1 MFERFS
7 GDARR
12 TVVQAQHEARGLGH
26 GRIGTVHLLL
36 GLLDP
41 GDDPATAPAAR
52 VLSEHGAT
60 AEAVRRAA
68 QEAREAREPATA
80 PGRRPRTGR
89 LFGSHI
95 PFSKRAKKAME
106 LSLREALRFD
116 RRRIDGSHIL
126 LGVLRTGGGA
136 SGALEQAGVD
146 TDALRRTAEQIARA
160 SDGPR

>member
-41 GDDPATAPAAR
+41 GDEPPTAPAAR
-52 VLSEHGAT
+52 ALREHGAT
-60 AEAVRRAA
+60 TDTVRRAA
-68 QEAREAREPATA
+68 REGAPA
-80 PGRRPRTGR
+80 PGRHPRPGR
-89 LFGSHI
+89 LFGTHI
-95 PFSKRAKKAME
+95 PFSKRAKKALE

-116 RRRIDGSHIL
+116 RRWIDGAHIL
-126 LGVLRTGGGA
+126 LGVLRTDGTA
-136 SGALEQAGVD
+136 VWALERAGVD
-146 TDALRRTAEQIARA
+146 ADALRRTAERIARTP
-160 SDGPR
+160 DRPR

>member
-1 MFERFS
+1 MSTMFERFS

-68 QEAREAREPATA
+68 QEARESATA

-89 LFGSHI
+89 LFGTHI

-136 SGALEQAGVD
+136 SGALEQAGVA

-160 SDGPR
+160 SDGPQ

>member
-52 VLSEHGAT
+52 ALREHGAT

-68 QEAREAREPATA
+68 REGAAAPA
-80 PGRRPRTGR
+80 PRPRR
-89 LFGSHI
+89 WRFPGSHI
-95 PFSKRAKKAME
+95 PFSKQAKKALE

-116 RRRIDGSHIL
+116 RRWIDGSHIL
-126 LGVLRTGGGA
+126 LGVLRAGGTA
-136 SGALEQAGVD
+136 AGALESAGVD
-146 TDALRRTAEQIARA
+146 AEALRRTAEEIARTA
-160 SDGPR
+160 DRPR